1 MKQPKQSA
9 KLKPQKY
16 LYLCYMQNCNF
27 DVQKL
32 SSVARLETEFVLYQR
47 CDRSPMPCMTNTAH
61 SARQQE
67 KN

>member
-16 LYLCYMQNCNF
+16 LYLYHMENCNF

-32 SSVARLETEFVLYQR
+32 SSVVRLETEFVPYQR
-47 CDRSPMPCMTNTAH
+47 CDRTACHPMLPCM
-61 SARQQE
+61 ARQPE
-67 KN
+67 LV